1 MQFSLWPATF
11 SSLSP
16 LHSLHRKVPP
26 WRHALHTGQDH
37 HHYQYQDH
45 RHHHHHHPA
54 HHHYHHQVAIMWDN
68 GLLILQMFNTIPFLR
83 WITIT
88 YLRRQDH
95 HHQHNHHHHHLKH
108 RRYHHH
114 HQVENDYNT
123 PVSLKRSLSDPEI
136 YFPSAVR

>member
-11 SSLSP
+11 SSLCA

-26 WRHALHTGQDH
+26 WRHALHTGQDY
-37 HHYQYQDH
+37 HHYHHQDH
-45 RHHHHHHPA
+45 RHHHHHHHRHPA

-95 HHQHNHHHHHLKH
+95 HHHHLKH